1 MESKRMMSD
10 KQDQYREYVVNK
22 LLDNTHIEYG
32 KEDELLDVRNITVR
46 LPYLKYPTELV
57 HQPSIPKDAFPRS
70 KPFRKYPME
79 FRGEMKQYSIYDD
92 EVQLMWD
99 TYSGMLGKMVD
110 VDYCRE
116 VCGSVDVAKIWREGN
131 VETEMY

>member
-1 MESKRMMSD
+1 MESKRMMND

-22 LLDNTHIEYG
+22 LLANTHIEYG
-32 KEDELLDVRNITVR
+32 KEDDLLDVRNITVH

-70 KPFRKYPME
+70 KPFRNYPME
-79 FRGEMKQYSIYDD
+79 FRDEMKQYSIYDD

-99 TYSGMLGKMVD
+99 TYSDILGKMVD

-116 VCGSVDVAKIWREGN
+116 VCGSVDVAKIWRERRP
-131 VETEMY
+131 EMY

>member
-22 LLDNTHIEYG
+22 LLVNTHIEYS
-32 KEDELLDVRNITVR
+32 KNDEFLYINITIR
-46 LPYLKYPTELV
+46 FPHLKYQMDLV
-57 HQPSIPKDAFPRS
+57 HKPVFGIKDALPMT